1 MTPGGVIGPE
11 NSCGN
16 ANNLERTLHDRHF
29 DMNTP
34 QPEAL
39 LLTEREAAKMMAISA
54 SQLAKM
60 RYRGEIQAVHWG
72 YRCIRYT
79 VEEIRAAISRA
90 TKSHAE
96 IKKSRPHI

>member
-1 MTPGGVIGPE
+1 M
-11 NSCGN
+11 
-16 ANNLERTLHDRHF
+16 
-29 DMNTP
+29 MNTTITEP
-34 QPEAL
+34 L

-79 VEEIRAAISRA
+79 VEEIQAAISRA
-90 TKSHAE
+90 TKSHSE
-96 IKKSRPHI
+96 IRQLRQSI

>member
-1 MTPGGVIGPE
+1 MNMAVPE
-11 NSCGN
+11 
-16 ANNLERTLHDRHF
+16 
-29 DMNTP
+29 P
-34 QPEAL
+34 

-79 VEEIRAAISRA
+79 IEEIRTR
-90 TKSHAE
+90 SHGPQNPIA
-96 IKKSRPHI
+96 KSRGRGGVLTGGRTDAILNTVVAPA